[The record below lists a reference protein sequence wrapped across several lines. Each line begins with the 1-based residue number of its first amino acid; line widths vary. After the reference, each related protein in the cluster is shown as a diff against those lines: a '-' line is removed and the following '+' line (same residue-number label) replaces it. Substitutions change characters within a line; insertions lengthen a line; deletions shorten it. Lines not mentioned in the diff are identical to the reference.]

1 MNTAKARFLLA
12 LCLVL
17 ALPPGRCLWS
27 EEPSKPAER
36 FDAAKIPPPN
46 PRKGKAVA
54 RVFYDY
60 LYADQLKAAP
70 GEHEPKREDRIAAFI
85 WEPLKKRYLKEH
97 KIEATA
103 AEIEE
108 FVRIMRQLDAKPG
121 AAPRE
126 DADDKAAW
134 KEVGRDTVIQWKFSR
149 ALYKQYGGTV
159 IFQQGNPREP
169 VGAYRK
175 FLEEMERRKYFEIF
189 DRKDRDQ
196 FWAYYIRDHP
206 HVVAPEEVNFDKP
219 WWAQQK

>member
-1 MNTAKARFLLA
+1 MNTAKATFLLA

-17 ALPPGRCLWS
+17 ALSPDWRLWS
-27 EEPSKPAER
+27 EEPKKPAGN

-46 PRKGKAVA
+46 PRKGKPVA

-60 LYADQLKAAP
+60 LYADELKAAP
-70 GEHEPKREDRIAAFI
+70 GAHDPKRQDRMAAFV

-103 AEIEE
+103 AEVEE
-108 FVRIMRQLDAKPG
+108 FVRIMRQLDEKPK
-121 AAPRE
+121 ATPRE
-126 DADDKAAW
+126 EADDKAAW
-134 KEVGRDTVIQWKFSR
+134 EVVGRHMVIQWKFSR

-175 FLEEMERRKYFEIF
+175 FLEEMQRRKCFEIF

-196 FWAYYIRDHP
+196 FWEYYTRDHP
-206 HVVAPEEVNFDKP
+206 HVVPPDEVNFEKP
-219 WWAQQK
+219 WWAQGK